1 MEMLRLTTR
10 ITKDATLNVT
20 VPDYLSN
27 HQVDVL
33 LVLQPIDE
41 TRLNPTLYPPDFFER
56 LDAIQADDM
65 IERSGNP

>member
-27 HQVDVL
+27 HQVDVV
-33 LVLQPIDE
+33 LVL
-41 TRLNPTLYPPDFFER
+41 
-56 LDAIQADDM
+56 
-65 IERSGNP
+65 